1 MAINKTA
8 DGREWLTE
16 KQLDEL
22 LFEIQNFSGKSLHE
36 ANKEIHRLLLKGTTV
51 NKNELTGEQNPTVRL
66 VDFKNSD
73 KNSFIAIN
81 QFRLLTPGAS
91 REGIIPD
98 IVLFLNGLP
107 VIVVEAKDFDA
118 AEPLSEVYLQITRY
132 ANTREDDYGVKE
144 GEEKLFHYNIF
155 SVITRGKDARIGT
168 NQNSLETLLNVFEE
182 PRLGLMFYLSNI
194 LIYFVPLFFCLK
206 FKNHFNITKSIMI
219 SAFSVSIIAFITE
232 VILLN

>member
-118 AEPLSEVYLQITRY
+118 AEPLSEAYLQITRY

-144 GEEKLFHYNIF
+144 
-155 SVITRGKDARIGT
+155 
-168 NQNSLETLLNVFEE
+168 
-182 PRLGLMFYLSNI
+182 
-194 LIYFVPLFFCLK
+194 
-206 FKNHFNITKSIMI
+206 
-219 SAFSVSIIAFITE
+219 
-232 VILLN
+232 